1 MSKDT
6 RDDILGFSLL
16 SALAAFLVLINVLM
30 I

>member
-1 MSKDT
+1 MSKAT